1 MTIHGYS
8 MYVVVSEKGLPSSVD
23 FMRCESN
30 RMVAGYTSA
39 NAYLFDI
46 ETSQKILDF
55 DFKAEGMLHI
65 MSVCGFTCQSH
76 TYRQLRHAIFVIK
89 CALKSNSFQ

>member
-1 MTIHGYS
+1 
-8 MYVVVSEKGLPSSVD
+8 
-23 FMRCESN
+23 MRCESN

-65 MSVCGFTCQSH
+65 MSV
-76 TYRQLRHAIFVIK
+76 YLRVSRIRTD
-89 CALKSNSFQ
+89 N

>member
-1 MTIHGYS
+1 
-8 MYVVVSEKGLPSSVD
+8 MYVYVSEKGLPSSVD

-65 MSVCGFTCQSH
+65 MSV
-76 TYRQLRHAIFVIK
+76 YLRVSRIRTDNWDMQY
-89 CALKSNSFQ
+89 SS